1 MRRRQAQLNLAGRV
15 TGMAALVLVVTTG
28 WAMGQSSSLFLKSQ
42 TTKAQ
47 AVAATTQ
54 PAVNGTQRT
63 SAGAVIAP
71 REIRN
76 PVLLATS
83 LTAVPSP
90 ERQLIRIG
98 DFVSVVVRHRL
109 NYQSTGRNQQNSKW
123 DVKSKLSAW
132 FRISDNKLIQQDFEG
147 GTPEVNFKNENKL
160 QNNANFDR
168 KDAFETR
175 VMAKIIDVKPNGNLI
190 IMARQSVKID
200 SEDQYV
206 ELTGECNKSDIGP
219 NKSITSDKIFD
230 LNVRTSNDGE
240 VRHSMKAGWLKGG
253 WDRVKPF

>member
-1 MRRRQAQLNLAGRV
+1 MRQGQRKSGAAGRV
-15 TGMAALVLVVTTG
+15 MVIAAFVVVVTTG
-28 WAMGQSSSLFLKSQ
+28 WAMGQSSSLYLKSQ
-42 TTKAQ
+42 ARKAQ
-47 AVAATTQ
+47 VMAASTQ

-63 SAGAVIAP
+63 SAGAVVAP

-76 PVLLATS
+76 PVLLNAS

-90 ERQLIRIG
+90 ERQIIKVG
-98 DFVSVVVRHRL
+98 DFVSVIVRHRL
-109 NYQSTGRNQQNSKW
+109 NYQSSGRNQQNSKW

-160 QNNANFDR
+160 QNDAKFDR

-190 IMARQSVKID
+190 IMARQSVRID
-200 SEDQYV
+200 SEDQFV
-206 ELTGECNKSDIGP
+206 ELTGECNKADIGP
-219 NKSITSDKIFD
+219 TKSITSDKIFD

-240 VRHSMKAGWLKGG
+240 MRHAVKGGWLKTG

>member
-1 MRRRQAQLNLAGRV
+1 MRFDSTQLGIAGRV
-15 TGMAALVLVVTTG
+15 SCMAALVLVVTTG

-42 TTKAQ
+42 SAKAQ

-76 PVLLATS
+76 PVLLSTS

-109 NYQSTGRNQQNSKW
+109 NYQSVGRNQQNSKW
-123 DVKSKLSAW
+123 DVNSKLSAW
-132 FRISDNKLIQQDFEG
+132 FRITDGKWAQQDFEG
-147 GTPEVNFKNENKL
+147 GTPEVKFKNENKL

-168 KDAFETR
+168 RDAFETR
-175 VMAKIIDVKPNGNLI
+175 VMAKIIDVKPNGNLV

-200 SEDQYV
+200 SEDQFV
-206 ELTGECNKSDIGP
+206 VLTGECNKTDIGP
-219 NKSITSDKIFD
+219 NKTITSDKIFD

-240 VRHSMKAGWLKGG
+240 VRHSTKAGWLKGG

>member
-1 MRRRQAQLNLAGRV
+1 MQVRQANINTAGRV
-15 TGMAALVLVVTTG
+15 TGMAAIVLVISAGYV
-28 WAMGQSSSLFLKSQ
+28 MGQSSSLFLKSQ
-42 TTKAQ
+42 ARKAEV
-47 AVAATTQ
+47 VAATTQ
-54 PAVNGTQRT
+54 PAVNGTQRAN
-63 SAGAVIAP
+63 AGAVVAP

-90 ERQLIRIG
+90 ERQLIKIG

-132 FRISDNKLIQQDFEG
+132 FRITDNKLVQQDFEG

-175 VMAKIIDVKPNGNLI
+175 VMAKIIDVKPNGNLV
-190 IMARQSVKID
+190 IMARQSVQID
-200 SEDQYV
+200 SENQFV
-206 ELTGECNKSDIGP
+206 ELTGECNKTDIGP

-230 LNVRTSNDGE
+230 LRVQTSNDGE
-240 VRHSMKAGWLKGG
+240 VRHATKGGWLKTG

>member
-1 MRRRQAQLNLAGRV
+1 MRTSQTGMCGAGRAA
-15 TGMAALVLVVTTG
+15 GMAAIVVVVSSG
-28 WAMGQSSSLFLKSQ
+28 WAMGQSSSLYLKSQ
-42 TTKAQ
+42 ARKAQ
-47 AVAATTQ
+47 VVAAATQ

-63 SAGAVIAP
+63 NAGAVVAP

-76 PVLLATS
+76 PVLLNSS

-90 ERQLIRIG
+90 ERQVIKVG

-109 NYQSTGRNQQNSKW
+109 NYQSVGRNQQNSKW

-132 FRISDNKLIQQDFEG
+132 FRISDGHLVQQDFER

-168 KDAFETR
+168 RDAFETR

-190 IMARQSVKID
+190 IMARQSVKMD
-200 SEDQYV
+200 SEDQFV

-230 LNVRTSNDGE
+230 LRVRTNNDGE
-240 VRHSMKAGWLKGG
+240 VRHGIKGGWLKSG
-253 WDRVKPF
+253 WDKVKPF

>member
-1 MRRRQAQLNLAGRV
+1 MQQRTDFRAAGRV
-15 TGMAALVLVVTTG
+15 TGMAALVVVVCAG

-42 TTKAQ
+42 TVKAQ
-47 AVAATTQ
+47 AVAAATQ

-71 REIRN
+71 REVRN
-76 PVLLATS
+76 PVLLQTS

-90 ERQLIRIG
+90 ERQLIRVG

-109 NYQSTGRNQQNSKW
+109 NYQSLGRNQQNSKW

-132 FRISDNKLIQQDFEG
+132 FRISDGKWVQQDFEG

-168 KDAFETR
+168 RDAFETR
-175 VMAKIIDVKPNGNLI
+175 VMAKIIDVKPNGNLV

-200 SEDQYV
+200 SEDQFV

-219 NKSITSDKIFD
+219 NKTITSDKIFD
-230 LNVRTSNDGE
+230 LNVRTNNDGE
-240 VRHSMKAGWLKGG
+240 VRHGIKGGWLKTG